1 MYRISKIQQEGN
13 IYLQE
18 LDNYLFS
25 EMVKV
30 EKNDKIIFTKQLQ
43 KMFITENF
51 SSFGD
56 ITTNIADLKKLDE
69 ISVIVIDS
77 TTKEEKE
84 VMIEIEGGI

>member
-18 LDNYLFS
+18 LDNYLYAGS
-25 EMVKV
+25 AEV
-30 EKNDKIIFTKQLQ
+30 ENNKTIFTKQLQ
-43 KMFITENF
+43 KIFIIENF
-51 SSFGD
+51 TIFSD
-56 ITTNIADLKKLDE
+56 ITTNIQDLKKLDK

-77 TTKEEKE
+77 ITKEEKE